1 MEIPQKFPFIQLDE
15 FVIMPNH
22 VHGILF
28 INKINDNKNNYSL
41 HNKNLMNF
49 ENVMRKEDAIN
60 RAPTVGGVT
69 NNKNPM
75 LYQNLSTII
84 RWYKGRVTFETK
96 KINDFFDKSIWQT
109 RFYEHV
115 IRNNDELNRIRN
127 YIRCNLLNLEND
139 NKNST

>member
-1 MEIPQKFPFIQLDE
+1 
-15 FVIMPNH
+15 MPNH